1 MAPTTA
7 SPPRHPLLPPSTV
20 ALSHETLRERILT
33 GGGGGTVSARGS
45 LAKVASRYAELV
57 HLLKDESSPTS
68 SSATATIDT
77 PPMTKTTTMTTNI
90 DLAKRAFDTELRL
103 YDLEV
108 RKLALSA
115 RASNVNSAM
124 SARTQSQLESTLLCV
139 RQEVTRLTDQLS
151 QERAS
156 KRRRE
161 EYDTLAKLGS
171 IVGWVGGGGEHNED
185 DNNANNN
192 QQRRQQQHNPRPP
205 LLTTPSPSI
214 EGSSSSSLSFP
225 PVRTTRMELE
235 TIQNEITNVTQDVN
249 KLKYELRVKESQLRV
264 VMTSL
269 VDLGSTWTEE
279 QEEDMK
285 KKEGEVAAEK

>member
-1 MAPTTA
+1 
-7 SPPRHPLLPPSTV
+7 
-20 ALSHETLRERILT
+20 
-33 GGGGGTVSARGS
+33 
-45 LAKVASRYAELV
+45 
-57 HLLKDESSPTS
+57 
-68 SSATATIDT
+68 
-77 PPMTKTTTMTTNI
+77 MTKNI
-90 DLAKRAFDTELRL
+90 DVAKRAFDSELRL

-115 RASNVNSAM
+115 RASNVNSAL
-124 SARTQSQLESTLLCV
+124 SARTQSQLESTLVCV

-171 IVGWVGGGGEHNED
+171 IVGWVGGGGGGEHNED

-192 QQRRQQQHNPRPP
+192 QQRRQQQHNPHPP

-214 EGSSSSSLSFP
+214 EGSSSFP